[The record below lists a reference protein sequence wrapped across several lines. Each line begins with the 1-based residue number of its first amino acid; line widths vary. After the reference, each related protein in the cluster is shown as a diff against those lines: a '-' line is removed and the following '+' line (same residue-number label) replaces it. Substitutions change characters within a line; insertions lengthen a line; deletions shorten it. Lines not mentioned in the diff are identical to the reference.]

1 MYSRVLILLAF
12 LCVVSS
18 DVWVWC
24 PPFDHEAPTAP
35 QTKDADSTGSPRCYP
50 LQSPEA
56 FMGNNVNYLLPGY
69 PPLRDFLFEASPRP
83 TNARVQQLMQACV
96 RLWSD
101 NVRGVSG
108 NFRYYEVAHTV
119 QDHFRCDIASFWQEY
134 SERSEVAALKRS
146 TAPAK
151 DVIPCQLSE
160 LAESCMMFD
169 SVVSCVRERV
179 SRDVRIQSSDHYA
192 SKNDLTKQFYLPN
205 SANTAKLFLDADKW
219 VSDVC
224 KQMSEKMQC
233 GRRVLEVPLLVKD
246 ISRRRESGQ
255 HAGCF

>member
-83 TNARVQQLMQACV
+83 TNRKVVRYMQVCIS
-96 RLWSD
+96 LWSRKE
-101 NVRGVSG
+101 RGGSG
-108 NFRYYEVAHTV
+108 NFPYYEVAQTV
-119 QDHFRCDIASFWQEY
+119 QDHFRCDIAPFWQEY
-134 SERSEVAALKRS
+134 SQNTEVASQQGLKRS

-160 LAESCMMFD
+160 LAEYCMFGD
-169 SVVSCVRERV
+169 SLVSCVREHV
-179 SRDVRIQSSDHYA
+179 SREVREQYA
-192 SKNDLTKQFYLPN
+192 RNDLTKFNLLN
-205 SANTAKLFLDADKW
+205 FSSGTTEMFLDADKW

-255 HAGCF
+255 QAGCF